1 MSSQPLSP
9 SVVELKGDFEHEFVH
24 THGIRLHVVTA
35 GEKGNP
41 LIVFIHGSFGGW
53 FEFRDVIAPLANKGF
68 RVAAVDLRGFGMSD
82 KPPAGGG
89 QDIRTLTGDISG
101 VIQGL
106 GYDTA
111 IVAGND
117 TGASLAWSVAI
128 DKPERVSGVVSISG
142 AFPVDFRRSIAARP
156 WDFMYLLV
164 SSIWCRLPVR
174 TVPQKFYKA
183 ELDNNTSSKFRKNNA
198 LIYEEFLRLRHAASQ
213 IGNVQRGTVYN
224 HRLLTSGVPL
234 RWLERR
240 VESPVLFLHS
250 GQRLWLPVIR
260 RARARTASGF
270 EETMIRKAKNMPHME
285 NPTGF
290 VDAIFSWLRL
300 TP

>member
-1 MSSQPLSP
+1 N
-9 SVVELKGDFEHEFVH
+9 
-24 THGIRLHVVTA
+24 VTGVQTCA
-35 GEKGNP
+35 LP
-41 LIVFIHGSFGGW
+41 
-53 FEFRDVIAPLANKGF
+53 
-68 RVAAVDLRGFGMSD
+68 
-82 KPPAGGG
+82 
-89 QDIRTLTGDISG
+89 IS
-101 VIQGL
+101 
-106 GYDTA
+106 
-111 IVAGND
+111 
-117 TGASLAWSVAI
+117 WSVAI

-198 LIYEEFLRLRHAASQ
+198 LIYEEFLRFRHAASH
-213 IGNVQRGTVYN
+213 IGTVQRGNLYDN
-224 HRLLTSGVPL
+224 RLLTSGVTL
-234 RWLERR
+234 RSRDR
-240 VESPVLFLHS
+240 HVEYPVVFLHS

-270 EETMIRKAKNMPHME
+270 EETTIRKAKNMPHME